1 MPSFLNINLDG
12 KINFNFFLKHL
23 LFSTFWIL
31 GIFIF
36 LFRIDVIIV
45 DNYFPSL
52 QWVKTILPTVY
63 FVSLFISLWFLK
75 WYYILAFFCYPFLFI
90 FWFLPKTILR
100 KGKIYLLGNY
110 LSSIIRRLSNLKLTI
125 IHIFLL
131 LLSLIIF
138 LTISQDWTRC
148 LAICILTYFYSRYV
162 YRLLKKSFRTPAL
175 FNHDIQKEIRIRIQK
190 NNSEDS
196 LIVKSIILRD
206 SDEKLEPDKRK
217 EKIIRRSI
225 LANYAL
231 EEITSKLNS
240 FKGKKA
246 FLISW
251 IFEAFMFLSYSI
263 IFFWFLNFQLYKLSP
278 SNFNYTGSFPIFDF
292 LYYTLKT
299 ITFGDINIVKPIS
312 ILARISEI
320 LSFLILGIFL
330 LVIFISVIFS
340 LKQET
345 MAENVKLT
353 TELFNSESNK
363 LTKYFKDNFDMEI
376 KAAANEIKN
385 IDESLSNLKNII
397 DKII

>member
-131 LLSLIIF
+131 LLSLILF

-340 LKQET
+340 
-345 MAENVKLT
+345 
-353 TELFNSESNK
+353 
-363 LTKYFKDNFDMEI
+363 
-376 KAAANEIKN
+376 
-385 IDESLSNLKNII
+385 
-397 DKII
+397 